1 MQKLD
6 IYQMVTNAIVE
17 RLESGVIPWRAPW
30 KSANSMPRNLV
41 TQKVYRGSNFWY
53 LLSFGFERPLFL
65 TFKQIVDLGGNIR
78 RGSKSYLVT
87 FWKLVEVVK
96 NGKTEKVP
104 YLRYYR
110 VFHIDDVE
118 GIDISK
124 IPVSEAHD
132 HDFDPIVCCEQLIN
146 EWSDCPVIELNKDK
160 ACYIPSLDK
169 VQMPGART
177 FFKDQ
182 EFYSVL
188 FHELVH
194 STGHR
199 SRLDRHSRFQN
210 HQFGSADYSQEELV
224 AEMGAAYLSGI
235 TGIERETLDNSAAY
249 IQGWLSKLKND
260 NKFFVMASA
269 YAQHAV
275 DYIIENQR
283 SKFNRSE
290 VFTENTDDVEAET
303 ATV

>member
-1 MQKLD
+1 
-6 IYQMVTNAIVE
+6 MVTNAIVD
-17 RLESGVIPWRAPW
+17 RLESGIIPWRAPW
-30 KSANSMPRNLV
+30 KSANAMPRNLV

-53 LLSFGFERPLFL
+53 LHSFGFERPLFL

-87 FWKLVEVVK
+87 FWKLVEV
-96 NGKTEKVP
+96 GKTEKVP

-118 GIDISK
+118 GIDITK
-124 IPVSEAHD
+124 IPDSEAHD
-132 HDFDPIVCCEQLIN
+132 HDFEPIVFCEQLIN
-146 EWSDCPVIELNKDK
+146 EWTDCPIIELNKDK

-275 DYIIENQR
+275 DYILENQR
-283 SKFNRSE
+283 SKFNASE
-290 VFTENTDDVEAET
+290 VFTENTDDVEVEISK
-303 ATV
+303 V